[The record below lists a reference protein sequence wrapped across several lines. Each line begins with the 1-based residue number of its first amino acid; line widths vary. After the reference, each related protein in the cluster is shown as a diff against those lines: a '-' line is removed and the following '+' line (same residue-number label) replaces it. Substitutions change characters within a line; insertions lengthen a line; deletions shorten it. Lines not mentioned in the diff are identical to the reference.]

1 MARWL
6 SADRGAPIVAGL
18 AGLAWFWA
26 ELAPQRAGFEDT
38 DNPATGLAFVAAHP
52 DAWVHAGL
60 ALAIA
65 ALALVV
71 TVLAMRDRLEAA
83 GRPQAGTVATRAIM
97 VVGLFAAGMLL
108 LMAAVRLA
116 GGPLLYVQGLRQEW
130 GEAAYLVTQ
139 FVGIQL
145 FGVGGLTV
153 LSAWIVAVAWLGV
166 RRGAVPRLVAVLA
179 VLPAVRLASVV
190 ALLGLPIE
198 ALWFV
203 FMAAIPASFAWLV
216 LLGAWPAARVATGRL
231 APEMAREVA
240 PV

>member
-1 MARWL
+1 VARWL

-18 AGLAWFWA
+18 AGLAWFWM

-52 DAWVHAGL
+52 DAWVQAGL

-65 ALALVV
+65 AFALVAS
-71 TVLAMRDRLEAA
+71 VLATRDRLEAA
-83 GRPQAGTVATRAIM
+83 GSAQAGAVAVRAITI
-97 VVGLFAAGMLL
+97 VGLFGAAMLL
-108 LMAAVRLA
+108 CMAAVRLA

-145 FGVGGLTV
+145 FGVGGLAI
-153 LSAWIVAVAWLGV
+153 LSAWIAGVAWLGL
-166 RRGAVPRLVAVLA
+166 RRGAVPRLVAILA

-190 ALLGLPIE
+190 GLIGLPIDG
-198 ALWFV
+198 LWFV
-203 FMAAIPASFAWLV
+203 AIAAIPASFAWLV
-216 LLGAWPAARVATGRL
+216 LLGAWPRPRLATGRL
-231 APEMAREVA
+231 APEVA